1 MIKFNSVTHD
11 LLTVAK
17 VFKKPF
23 TAEQA
28 LRIMVTL
35 KNPSRVKSSADIL
48 INHGFLQGFDDGTY
62 LITGAGCSELFR
74 LIAKKGQT
82 DRKISLQK

>member
-35 KNPSRVKSSADIL
+35 KNPSKVKSSADIL
-48 INHGFLQGFDDGTY
+48 INHGFLKGFDDGTY

-82 DRKISLQK
+82 GRKISLQK

>member
-62 LITGAGCSELFR
+62 LITGAGCSELFG